1 MASVSA
7 VTYFVIG
14 FIVIHASLLV
24 WVRVLL
30 PGTVSRARSRLEAA
44 PLRSLFWG
52 MAVFAASILFVCL
65 LLAFRMRGIQYAAE
79 LLAKFSS
86 SLDVNRLPNDAYVV
100 THVLG
105 WMLLGPVMAAWIF
118 GGAAFAEIF
127 AERLGRQVGRDLPI
141 AGFVAGAFCTSAGA
155 FLPFVGW
162 FVFLPLV
169 GLMSIGAG
177 AWALSPIRRPART
190 QEKIKSAEWSAATV
204 HSATTPRTGDARSG
218 DARSGDARTG
228 DEQHADVR
236 HGTAIAASAKRP
248 LAETS

>member
-1 MASVSA
+1 VASVSA

-52 MAVFAASILFVCL
+52 TAVFAASILFVCL

-105 WMLLGPVMAAWIF
+105 WMLLAPVMAAWIF

-141 AGFVAGAFCTSAGA
+141 AGFLAGAFCTSAGA

-162 FVFLPLV
+162 FVFFPLV

-177 AWALSPIRRPART
+177 AWALAPLRRPA
-190 QEKIKSAEWSAATV
+190 ESLGKIKAAEWPAATV
-204 HSATTPRTGDARSG
+204 HSVTKSRSADARS
-218 DARSGDARTG
+218 TN
-228 DEQHADVR
+228 EQHAEER
-236 HGTAIAASAKRP
+236 HGTAVAASAKRP
-248 LAETS
+248 LAESS